1 MHVLEVNPSTTS
13 YSVPGPFL
21 TRIVESVTQACR
33 EMGRGVHVGDGRKV
47 SVGDTFVGL
56 GVLVGLVTQ
65 AESRTTSML
74 SNSRFLIVHTFLY
87 CDHPRDESC
96 Y

>member
-1 MHVLEVNPSTTS
+1 MHVLEANPPTTS

-21 TRIVESVTQACR
+21 TRIVESVTQAWR

-47 SVGDTFVGL
+47 SVGDTLVRL
-56 GVLVGLVTQ
+56 GVLVGLVPQ

-74 SNSRFLIVHTFLY
+74 NNIIFLIVHTFLY
-87 CDHPRDESC
+87 CDNPRDELC